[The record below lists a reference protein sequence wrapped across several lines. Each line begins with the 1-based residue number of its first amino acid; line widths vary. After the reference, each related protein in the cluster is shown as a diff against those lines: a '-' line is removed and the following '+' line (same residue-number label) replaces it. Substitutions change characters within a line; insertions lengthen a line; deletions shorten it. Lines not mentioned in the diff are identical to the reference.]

1 MAKNLYI
8 DFTST
13 LIVPIDLGLWRIR
26 DDDEF
31 ERVSSNRLDKEDR
44 LEKFLLQDPNVLGQ
58 PLLVID
64 RQITTPDGKRL
75 DILAIDSDG
84 DIHVIE
90 LKRDQTP
97 REVTAQTMDYA
108 SWASNLGYEDI
119 KQHYEDSSENND
131 SFEAGFDA
139 KFRPSNDDT
148 PKGPDEVNNQHY
160 LTIVASE
167 LDGSTQRIIEYL
179 SEEFEVPINA
189 VRFNYYQED
198 GREYIARS
206 WLNDPHEIEDEETEQ
221 EQESWNGHD
230 FYGNFGANSYRKWSD
245 AREYGFI
252 TGGGGEWYH
261 RTMDKV
267 TEGSRIFVY
276 HPGDGY
282 IGVGTVTQEKTPA
295 DEFMI
300 EDGNKPI
307 TEAQLEGD
315 LSQNKD
321 DPNLRE
327 YLIGVDWTETVNMND
342 AIWEKGMYANQNTVT
357 RLKDQQTLD
366 RLYDEFGVS
375 AP

>member
-1 MAKNLYI
+1 MP
-8 DFTST
+8 
-13 LIVPIDLGLWRIR
+13 VDLGLWRIR

-31 ERVSSNRLDKEDR
+31 ERISSNRLDREDR
-44 LEKFLLQDPNVLGQ
+44 LEQFLLQDPNVLGQ

-75 DILAIDSDG
+75 DLLALDISG
-84 DIHVIE
+84 DLHVIE

-108 SWASNLGYEDI
+108 SWASNLEYEDV
-119 KQHYEDSSENND
+119 KQLYEDSAENND
-131 SFEAGFDA
+131 SFEAGFDT

-148 PKGPDEVNNQHY
+148 PIGPGEVNNQHY

-167 LDGSTQRIIEYL
+167 LDGSTQRIIGYL

-189 VRFNYYQED
+189 VRFNYYRED

-206 WLNDPHEIEDEETEQ
+206 WLNDPYEIEDEEEEQ
-221 EQESWNGHD
+221 EQESWNGQD

-261 RTMDKV
+261 RTMGKA

-295 DEFMI
+295 HKFMI
-300 EDGNKPI
+300 EDGNRPI

-321 DPNLRE
+321 DPDLRE
-327 YLIGVDWTETVNMND
+327 YLIGVDWIETVDMND

>member
-1 MAKNLYI
+1 M
-8 DFTST
+8 
-13 LIVPIDLGLWRIR
+13 PIDLGLWRIR

-64 RQITTPDGKRL
+64 RQITTLDGKRL

-84 DIHVIE
+84 DLHVIE

-119 KQHYEDSSENND
+119 KRHYEDSAENTD

-148 PKGPDEVNNQHY
+148 PKGPDEINNQHY

-261 RTMDKV
+261 RTMDKA

-321 DPNLRE
+321 DPDLRE
-327 YLIGVDWTETVNMND
+327 YLIGVDWIETVDMND

-375 AP
+375 AL